1 MEDPEM
7 GEGVS
12 VGRKGKA
19 SIWSCR
25 GGLLLGDC
33 RKDWDPTYPSWKEL
47 RKVEALE

>member
-12 VGRKGKA
+12 VGRKGKV

-25 GGLLLGDC
+25 GDLLGDC
-33 RKDWDPTYPSWKEL
+33 RKD
-47 RKVEALE
+47 